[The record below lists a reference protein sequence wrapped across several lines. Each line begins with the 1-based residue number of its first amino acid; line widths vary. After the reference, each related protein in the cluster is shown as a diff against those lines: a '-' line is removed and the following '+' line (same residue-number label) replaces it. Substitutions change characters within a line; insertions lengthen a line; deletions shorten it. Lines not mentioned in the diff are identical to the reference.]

1 MPIAWVYFYR
11 KEKQVNTMKSMSH
24 IKFSDK
30 IGYSMGNVSYG
41 IISQAIATY
50 VVVFGTN
57 ILGIAGTLMGIAVS
71 ISVIWDALTD
81 PVMGYISDYTISKRF
96 GRRHQFLI
104 AGIIGMAIFNL
115 LLWQIQPEWKGIVK
129 YVLLIVCLLFAK
141 TFITIYTTPYTA
153 LGAELSNDYH
163 ERTSIQA
170 IRTMF
175 FLMGIMTATVASL
188 FIFFNPTEQYPIGQ
202 NNPEAYLNLGLF
214 TTIIGVIFA
223 VICIV
228 TTSKYIPRITPK
240 VKKAKKDKGIKALF
254 KSFFGTFKNKYF
266 KYVAMAYLFANIS
279 SALLNTLGL
288 HVYTYTFK
296 LNNKETSI
304 ALGIIFLIAVIS
316 QPVWVYISGKIDK
329 KPAVLVGIAICI
341 VGSIMFAVLVMVN
354 VNEGVSKSFI
364 YIISIILGSGI
375 GGLFSLPLSMVADTI
390 DYQALTDGYRS
401 EGTFYGVLTLA
412 YKLSQSLAILLLGV
426 LIDLSK
432 FDPKMDV
439 QTTSTSTVLGMSV
452 ALGCLIS
459 FVVAGICYLKYDL
472 NKEKVDEIQ
481 AQLSK
486 LN

>member
-1 MPIAWVYFYR
+1 MKNIA
-11 KEKQVNTMKSMSH
+11 H
-24 IKFSDK
+24 IRFRDK

-104 AGIIGMAIFNL
+104 VGIIGMAVFNL
-115 LLWQIQPEWKGIVK
+115 LLWQIQPEWNGVLK
-129 YVLLIVCLLFAK
+129 YILLIICLLCAK

-175 FLMGIMTATVASL
+175 FLIGIMTATVASL
-188 FIFFNPTEQYPIGQ
+188 FIFFNPTKAYPIGQ

-214 TTIIGVIFA
+214 TTFLGVIFA
-223 VICIV
+223 VFCIIS
-228 TTSKYIPRITPK
+228 TAKYIPLITPK
-240 VKKAKKDKGIKALF
+240 VKKEKNDKNIKALF
-254 KSFFGTFKNKYF
+254 KSFFATFQNKYF

-296 LNNKETSI
+296 LDNKETSI
-304 ALGIIFLIAVIS
+304 ALGIIFVIAVLS
-316 QPVWVYISGKIDK
+316 QPLWVAISGKIDK
-329 KPAVLVGIAICI
+329 KPAVLVGISICI
-341 VGSIMFAVLVMVN
+341 VGSLMFAVLVMVN
-354 VNEGVSKSFI
+354 NYEGVGKSFI

-390 DYQALTDGYRS
+390 DYQALKDGYRN

-426 LIDLSK
+426 LIDISK
-432 FDPKMDV
+432 FDPKIDV
-439 QTTSTSTVLGMSV
+439 QTASTSTILGMSV
-452 ALGCLIS
+452 AVGCLLS
-459 FVVAGICYLKYDL
+459 FVIAGICYLKYDL
-472 NKEKVDEIQ
+472 NKAKVEEIQ
-481 AQLSK
+481 RQLA
-486 LN
+486 LME